1 MKPELGARAPTG
13 VPGLDEILGGGLP
26 RRGLYL
32 LKGDPGTGKTT
43 LGLQFLREGARR
55 GEPAVYI
62 TLTESEEQLRLAA
75 ASHGWSLEGI
85 AIRELGGLSGD
96 SVEAERYTLF
106 HPTEVELGELT
117 RTIAA
122 AVADTV
128 APRVV
133 VDSLSELRLLSGDA
147 LRYRRQ
153 ILALEKAFA
162 DRQAT
167 VLLLDD
173 AGLLGPSHLQIE
185 SLVRGVLHIEQRW
198 PELADVRRRL
208 RVLKLR
214 ASTFRGGYHDA
225 TIEEVGVVIHPR
237 MRVADH
243 RAEFPPEVA
252 STGTPA
258 LDVLLG
264 GGLDRGATALVMGPT
279 GSGKSVLTTQIA
291 VAAAERGEHVA
302 LFVFDE
308 ILDALYARAEGLGLG
323 LREHVA
329 AGRITV
335 RQIDPG
341 ELAPWHFA
349 RAALHAAEEEGARV
363 IAIDS
368 LDGYLNAMPDER
380 SLDLALHEL
389 FGCLSQIG
397 VITVGAVVRHGF
409 LGEHLASAVDVSY
422 LSDTVILLS
431 LFEAGGEL
439 RRAIS
444 VLKRRRGAHAHG
456 IHELHI
462 GPRGVRIGEALGAFH
477 GVLTGLPTRVRE
489 EGWAPEDDGDE
500 GG

>member
-1 MKPELGARAPTG
+1 VA
-13 VPGLDEILGGGLP
+13 GLDEILGGGLP

-43 LGLQFLREGARR
+43 LGLQFLMEGARH
-55 GEPAVYI
+55 GEPGVYV
-62 TLTESEEQLRLAA
+62 TLSESAEQLRLAA

-85 AIRELGGLSGD
+85 ALRELGSLSGD
-96 SVEAERYTLF
+96 PAQAERYALF

-117 RTIAA
+117 REIAA
-122 AVADTV
+122 VVVGAA

-133 VDSLSELRLLSGDA
+133 IDSLSELRLLAGDQ

-173 AGLLGPSHLQIE
+173 AAQLGVGHLQIE
-185 SLVRGVLHIEQRW
+185 SLARGVIQIEQRW

-208 RVLKLR
+208 RVVKLR
-214 ASTFRGGYHDA
+214 ASTFRGGYHDI
-225 TIEEVGVVIHPR
+225 TIETGGVAVHPR
-237 MRVADH
+237 LRVADH
-243 RAEFPPEVA
+243 RAKFPAEVA
-252 STGTPA
+252 STGILA
-258 LDVLLG
+258 LDALLG
-264 GGLDRGATALVMGPT
+264 GGLDRGAAALVMGPT
-279 GSGKSVLTTQIA
+279 GGGKSVLTTQIA
-291 VAAAERGEHVA
+291 CAAAERGEHVA

-308 ILDALYARAEGLGLG
+308 ILDALYSRAEGLGMG
-323 LREHVA
+323 LREHVD

-341 ELAPWHFA
+341 ELAPWQFA
-349 RAALHAAEEEGARV
+349 RAALHAAEREGARV
-363 IAIDS
+363 IAVDS
-368 LDGYLNAMPDER
+368 INGYLNAMPDER

-397 VITVGAVVRHGF
+397 VITVGTVVRHGF
-409 LGEHLASAVDVSY
+409 LGERLASAVDVSY

-439 RRAIS
+439 RKAIS

-462 GPRGVRIGEALGAFH
+462 GPRGVRIGESLGALH

-489 EGWAPEDDGDE
+489 EGWAPEDHGGEDG
-500 GG
+500 